1 MEYQPTYSTFAWI
14 KRMRVVNYHNLMIV
28 LRLSLGFC
36 SLTRNYKIFTS
47 FYRTNKPFCT
57 IAVIFGIYI
66 DTSHSVLFH
75 FMPHL
80 ELV

>member
-1 MEYQPTYSTFAWI
+1 MSVCFVI
-14 KRMRVVNYHNLMIV
+14 SIF
-28 LRLSLGFC
+28 LRKQNSLF
-36 SLTRNYKIFTS
+36 LTRNYKIFTS